1 MEKFD
6 AWLRQIHDEND
17 EFAYRAVYSAHLG
30 ASGGFESSDVESS
43 CRRRSDEGF
52 EIPAGR
58 ATMVLADD
66 AEREALAA
74 YMVRRYCGDRYPT
87 MRAWEKQQH
96 EWYVEEL
103 HNWTS
108 DDADDPR

>member
-1 MEKFD
+1 
-6 AWLRQIHDEND
+6 
-17 EFAYRAVYSAHLG
+17 
-30 ASGGFESSDVESS
+30 
-43 CRRRSDEGF
+43 
-52 EIPAGR
+52 
-58 ATMVLADD
+58 MVLADD